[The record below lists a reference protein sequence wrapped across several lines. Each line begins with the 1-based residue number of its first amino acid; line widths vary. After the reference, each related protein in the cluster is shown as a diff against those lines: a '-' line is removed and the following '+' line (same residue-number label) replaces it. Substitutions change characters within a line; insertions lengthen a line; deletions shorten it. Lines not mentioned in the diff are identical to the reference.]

1 MHPLSVYARSRIF
14 HINLN
19 AIISGI
25 VSLIISAQ
33 IVYTTNYFIR
43 AQWAVVLFSYV
54 VDGLIDFLVFAG
66 LHVVLYHVRSGA
78 WSFSPHLAKDLMK
91 LQSQR
96 WVLTAVGFIASAGL
110 HYLLMN
116 LGFGRTRGFI
126 IAYAISLL
134 IMRTLHTFYGL
145 RNGVFEPVKT
155 DVPVGWKKLSPREKT
170 AGMIMYLG
178 CIVLIFVGIALLVL
192 PGPGWATIALG
203 LCILAI
209 KFFFDVRRIRTR
221 RKSEL

>member
-1 MHPLSVYARSRIF
+1 MHPLSMYARSRVF

-66 LHVVLYHVRSGA
+66 LHMVLYHVRSGA
-78 WSFSPHLAKDLMK
+78 WSFSPHLAKDIMA

-96 WVLTAVGFIASAGL
+96 WVLTVAGFIVSAGL
-110 HYLLMN
+110 HYLLIDI
-116 LGFGRTRGFI
+116 GFGRTRGFI
-126 IAYAISLL
+126 IAYAVSLL
-134 IMRTLHTFYGL
+134 IMRTVHTVYGL
-145 RNGVFEPVKT
+145 RKGVFEPVKT
-155 DVPVGWKKLSPREKT
+155 DVPVGWKRLSSREKT
-170 AGMIMYLG
+170 AGMIIYLG
-178 CIVLIFVGIALLVL
+178 GIVLIFVGVALLVL
-192 PGPGWATIALG
+192 PGPGWLTILLG
-203 LCILAI
+203 VCILAS
-209 KFFFDVRRIRTR
+209 KFISDLYRFHRRLER
-221 RKSEL
+221 